1 MAATSLIK
9 VTFSMTLLRVA
20 DRRVFPYVTF
30 AIYTIIAVVI
40 IQAIFFF
47 FYTLFSCKPVSY
59 LWDQLDPLK
68 KGTRKK
74 NISLPL
80 LWD

>member
-1 MAATSLIK
+1 MASTSLIK
-9 VTFSMTLLRVA
+9 VTFSMTLLRVLNKQI
-20 DRRVFPYVTF
+20 FPYAT
-30 AIYTIIAVVI
+30 YTVYFIIAVVV

-59 LWDQLDPLK
+59 LWGQLDPLK
-68 KGTRKK
+68 RGIRKP
-74 NISLPL
+74 SSP